1 MVEHFPLQVER
12 GDVGRGEK
20 EVEKETAK
28 SKTVSSL
35 ALMAN

>member
-1 MVEHFPLQVER
+1 MAENVSIASPRRSAQ
-12 GDVGRGEK
+12 GEK
-20 EVEKETAK
+20 ELEKERAK